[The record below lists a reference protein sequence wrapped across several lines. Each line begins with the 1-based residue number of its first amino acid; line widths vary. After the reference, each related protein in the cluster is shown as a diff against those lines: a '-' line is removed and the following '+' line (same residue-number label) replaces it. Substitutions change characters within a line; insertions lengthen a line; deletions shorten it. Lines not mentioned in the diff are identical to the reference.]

1 MPHLDYPHGFY
12 AKYVIN
18 IIIGGSLLEAKPEV
32 KVAALSNIPL
42 GHLGTRTEIAEA
54 AIFLASDL
62 SSYVTG
68 AVLVVDG
75 GDWMG
80 GRGGLMKSML

>member
-1 MPHLDYPHGFY
+1 MKDT
-12 AKYVIN
+12 
-18 IIIGGSLLEAKPEV
+18 
-32 KVAALSNIPL
+32 ALSNIPL
-42 GHLGTRTEIAEA
+42 GRWGTRTEIAEA

-80 GRGGLMKSML
+80 DRGGLMKSML